1 MAGTLP
7 PFKIESPPELRKKT
21 QHRQEEL
28 TVNRFQVVRKT
39 FFATAFV
46 ACNIAAHGAYAEQS
60 TQIAAAQIVVS
71 GSAEVLVPP
80 TKASFSI
87 GVLTSAKAAATA
99 AEDNARISK
108 TVLEAL
114 ERAGLSHIEI
124 TGTRFGVRP
133 KWEYD
138 DSGRHPKRTAFEA
151 TNTIQIVTENLAQV
165 GLLLD
170 AALSAGATDVSDV
183 NFAAKDIDEARRRAL
198 GQAVAAARADAE
210 AMARAGGGALGDLLL
225 LTTEKINDS
234 SGGDLDEVIVT
245 GTRRSRQSPVNTEVL
260 PSDIKVSARIIARW
274 KFVVPAGPK

>member
-1 MAGTLP
+1 
-7 PFKIESPPELRKKT
+7 
-21 QHRQEEL
+21 
-28 TVNRFQVVRKT
+28 
-39 FFATAFV
+39 
-46 ACNIAAHGAYAEQS
+46 
-60 TQIAAAQIVVS
+60 
-71 GSAEVLVPP
+71 
-80 TKASFSI
+80 
-87 GVLTSAKAAATA
+87 
-99 AEDNARISK
+99 
-108 TVLEAL
+108 
-114 ERAGLSHIEI
+114 
-124 TGTRFGVRP
+124 
-133 KWEYD
+133 
-138 DSGRHPKRTAFEA
+138 
-151 TNTIQIVTENLAQV
+151 
-165 GLLLD
+165 LLD

>member
-165 GLLLD
+165 GLSP
-170 AALSAGATDVSDV
+170 AATQLPPSVGTP
-183 NFAAKDIDEARRRAL
+183 N
-198 GQAVAAARADAE
+198 
-210 AMARAGGGALGDLLL
+210 
-225 LTTEKINDS
+225 S
-234 SGGDLDEVIVT
+234 ST
-245 GTRRSRQSPVNTEVL
+245 
-260 PSDIKVSARIIARW
+260 
-274 KFVVPAGPK
+274 